1 MNILFLLQVVKNPN
15 KIKKMKKRDLA
26 KRDILGKVWKK
37 SFFCRIMARA
47 VLLDP
52 GINLDELEGVLTS
65 VMWIRIDRMRI
76 SAKFC

>member
-37 SFFCRIMARA
+37 MLFFA
-47 VLLDP
+47 
-52 GINLDELEGVLTS
+52 E
-65 VMWIRIDRMRI
+65 
-76 SAKFC
+76 